1 MQEIKAVHRV
11 HRKPDG
17 NPVRREFTLRT
28 WQLLPTKT
36 INGVTYPKMGYELES
51 SVQNSFVP
59 QESVKPFKAQESVK
73 PFKAQE
79 SVKPFKAQESVK
91 PLDDMNI
98 KELKEFIKDKELDVK
113 ANQPKDDILAD
124 LKNLGYE

>member
-17 NPVRREFTLRT
+17 SPVRREFTMRT

-73 PFKAQE
+73 P
-79 SVKPFKAQESVK
+79 
-91 PLDDMNI
+91 LDDMNF

-113 ANQPKDDILAD
+113 MNQPKDDILEA
-124 LKNLGYE
+124 LKALGYE

>member
-17 NPVRREFTLRT
+17 SPVRREFTMRT

-73 PFKAQE
+73 P
-79 SVKPFKAQESVK
+79 
-91 PLDDMNI
+91 LDDMNF
-98 KELKEFIKDKELDVK
+98 KELKELIKDKELDVK
-113 ANQPKDDILAD
+113 TNQPKDDILEA
-124 LKNLGYE
+124 LKALGYE

>member
-73 PFKAQE
+73 P
-79 SVKPFKAQESVK
+79 
-91 PLDDMNI
+91 LYDMNI

>member
-73 PFKAQE
+73 A
-79 SVKPFKAQESVK
+79 
-91 PLDDMNI
+91 LDDMNI

>member
-73 PFKAQE
+73 P
-79 SVKPFKAQESVK
+79 
-91 PLDDMNI
+91 LDDMNI

-113 ANQPKDDILAD
+113 ANQPKDDILAG

>member
-51 SVQNSFVP
+51 SVQNSFIP
-59 QESVKPFKAQESVK
+59 
-73 PFKAQE
+73 QE

-91 PLDDMNI
+91 PLDDMNF

-113 ANQPKDDILAD
+113 MNQPKDDILEA
-124 LKNLGYE
+124 LKALGYE

>member
-17 NPVRREFTLRT
+17 SPVRREFTMRT

-51 SVQNSFVP
+51 SVQNSFIP
-59 QESVKPFKAQESVK
+59 
-73 PFKAQE
+73 QE

-113 ANQPKDDILAD
+113 ANQPKDDILDA
-124 LKNLGYE
+124 LKELGYE

>member
-73 PFKAQE
+73 P
-79 SVKPFKAQESVK
+79 
-91 PLDDMNI
+91 LDDMNI

-124 LKNLGYE
+124 LKNLGYELVGSVPKF

>member
-73 PFKAQE
+73 P
-79 SVKPFKAQESVK
+79 
-91 PLDDMNI
+91 LDDMNF

-113 ANQPKDDILAD
+113 MNQPKDDILEA
-124 LKNLGYE
+124 LKALGYE

>member
-17 NPVRREFTLRT
+17 TPVRREFTMRT

-59 QESVKPFKAQESVK
+59 KESKEPFKAPESK
-73 PFKAQE
+73 EPFKAPE
-79 SVKPFKAQESVK
+79 SKE
-91 PLDDMNI
+91 PLADRSI
-98 KELKEFIKDKELDVK
+98 RELKEFIKENDLDVK
-113 ANQPKDDILAD
+113 TAQPKDDILAD

>member
-73 PFKAQE
+73 P
-79 SVKPFKAQESVK
+79 
-91 PLDDMNI
+91 LDDMNF
-98 KELKEFIKDKELDVK
+98 KELKEFIKENDLDVK
-113 ANQPKDDILAD
+113 TAQPKDDILAD

>member
-51 SVQNSFVP
+51 SVQHSFVP
-59 QESVKPFKAQESVK
+59 
-73 PFKAQE
+73 QE

>member
-51 SVQNSFVP
+51 SVQHSFIP
-59 QESVKPFKAQESVK
+59 PESKVKVTEAVDTRPLVDRNIVDIKKFVK
-73 PFKAQE
+73 
-79 SVKPFKAQESVK
+79 
-91 PLDDMNI
+91 DNN
-98 KELKEFIKDKELDVK
+98 LDVK
-113 ANQPKDDILAD
+113 TNQPKDDILDA
-124 LKNLGYE
+124 LKELGYE

>member
-17 NPVRREFTLRT
+17 NPVIREFTLRT

-59 QESVKPFKAQESVK
+59 
-73 PFKAQE
+73 QE

>member
-17 NPVRREFTLRT
+17 NPVRREFTLRA

-59 QESVKPFKAQESVK
+59 
-73 PFKAQE
+73 QE

>member
-28 WQLLPTKT
+28 WQLLTTKT

-73 PFKAQE
+73 P
-79 SVKPFKAQESVK
+79 
-91 PLDDMNI
+91 LDDMNF

-113 ANQPKDDILAD
+113 MNQPKDDILEA
-124 LKNLGYE
+124 LKALGYE

>member
-73 PFKAQE
+73 P
-79 SVKPFKAQESVK
+79 
-91 PLDDMNI
+91 LDDMNI

-113 ANQPKDDILAD
+113 ANQPKDDKIGRAHV
-124 LKNLGYE
+124 

>member
-1 MQEIKAVHRV
+1 MPEIQAVPTVHRQ
-11 HRKPDG
+11 PAG
-17 NPVRREFTLRT
+17 TPVRREFTLRT

-73 PFKAQE
+73 P
-79 SVKPFKAQESVK
+79 
-91 PLDDMNI
+91 LDDMNI

>member
-51 SVQNSFVP
+51 SVQNSFIP
-59 QESVKPFKAQESVK
+59 
-73 PFKAQE
+73 QE

-91 PLDDMNI
+91 PLDDMNF
-98 KELKEFIKDKELDVK
+98 KELKELIKDKELDVK
-113 ANQPKDDILAD
+113 TNQPKDDILEA
-124 LKNLGYE
+124 LKALGYE

>member
-73 PFKAQE
+73 P
-79 SVKPFKAQESVK
+79 
-91 PLDDMNI
+91 LDDMNF

-113 ANQPKDDILAD
+113 MNPPKDDILEA
-124 LKNLGYE
+124 LKALGYE

>member
-36 INGVTYPKMGYELES
+36 INGVKKKKMGYELES

-59 QESVKPFKAQESVK
+59 
-73 PFKAQE
+73 QE

>member
-59 QESVKPFKAQESVK
+59 PESKVKVNEAVDTR
-73 PFKAQE
+73 
-79 SVKPFKAQESVK
+79 
-91 PLDDMNI
+91 PLADRDI
-98 KELKEFIKDKELDVK
+98 RELKKYVKDNGIEVK
-113 ANQPKDDILAD
+113 TNQPKDDILDA
-124 LKNLGYE
+124 LKELGYE

>member
-17 NPVRREFTLRT
+17 SPVRREFTLRT

-51 SVQNSFVP
+51 SVQNSFIP
-59 QESVKPFKAQESVK
+59 
-73 PFKAQE
+73 QE

-91 PLDDMNI
+91 PLDDMNF

-113 ANQPKDDILAD
+113 TNQPKDDILEA
-124 LKNLGYE
+124 LKALGYE

>member
-51 SVQNSFVP
+51 SVQHSFVP
-59 QESVKPFKAQESVK
+59 QESVKA
-73 PFKAQE
+73 
-79 SVKPFKAQESVK
+79 
-91 PLDDMNI
+91 LDDMNI

>member
-1 MQEIKAVHRV
+1 
-11 HRKPDG
+11 
-17 NPVRREFTLRT
+17 
-28 WQLLPTKT
+28 
-36 INGVTYPKMGYELES
+36 MGYELES

-73 PFKAQE
+73 P
-79 SVKPFKAQESVK
+79 
-91 PLDDMNI
+91 LDMNI

>member
-17 NPVRREFTLRT
+17 SPVRREFTMRT

-73 PFKAQE
+73 P
-79 SVKPFKAQESVK
+79 
-91 PLDDMNI
+91 LDDMNI

-113 ANQPKDDILAD
+113 ANQPKDDILDA
-124 LKNLGYE
+124 LKELGYE

>member
-73 PFKAQE
+73 P
-79 SVKPFKAQESVK
+79 
-91 PLDDMNI
+91 LDDMNF
-98 KELKEFIKDKELDVK
+98 KELKELIKDKELDVK
-113 ANQPKDDILAD
+113 TNQPKDDILEA
-124 LKNLGYE
+124 LKALGYE

>member
-36 INGVTYPKMGYELES
+36 ISGVTYPKMGYELES

-73 PFKAQE
+73 P
-79 SVKPFKAQESVK
+79 
-91 PLDDMNI
+91 LDDMNF

-113 ANQPKDDILAD
+113 MNQPKDDILEA
-124 LKNLGYE
+124 LKALGYE

>member
-51 SVQNSFVP
+51 SVQHSFVP
-59 QESVKPFKAQESVK
+59 
-73 PFKAQE
+73 QE

-91 PLDDMNI
+91 PLDDMNF

-113 ANQPKDDILAD
+113 MNQPKDDILEA
-124 LKNLGYE
+124 LKALGYE

>member
-73 PFKAQE
+73 P
-79 SVKPFKAQESVK
+79 
-91 PLDDMNI
+91 LDDMNF

>member
-73 PFKAQE
+73 P
-79 SVKPFKAQESVK
+79 
-91 PLDDMNI
+91 LDDMNF

-113 ANQPKDDILAD
+113 MNQPKDDILGA
-124 LKNLGYE
+124 LKALGYE

>member
-1 MQEIKAVHRV
+1 
-11 HRKPDG
+11 
-17 NPVRREFTLRT
+17 
-28 WQLLPTKT
+28 
-36 INGVTYPKMGYELES
+36 MGYELES

-59 QESVKPFKAQESVK
+59 
-73 PFKAQE
+73 QE

-113 ANQPKDDILAD
+113 MNQPKDDILEA
-124 LKNLGYE
+124 LKALGYE

>member
-79 SVKPFKAQESVK
+79 SVKP
-91 PLDDMNI
+91 LDDMNF

-113 ANQPKDDILAD
+113 MNQPKDDILEA
-124 LKNLGYE
+124 LKALGYE

>member
-36 INGVTYPKMGYELES
+36 INCEKKKKMGYELES

-73 PFKAQE
+73 PF
-79 SVKPFKAQESVK
+79 
-91 PLDDMNI
+91 DDMNI

>member
-51 SVQNSFVP
+51 SVQ
-59 QESVKPFKAQESVK
+59 
-73 PFKAQE
+73 
-79 SVKPFKAQESVK
+79 
-91 PLDDMNI
+91 
-98 KELKEFIKDKELDVK
+98 KEFIKENDLDVK
-113 ANQPKDDILAD
+113 TAQPKDDILAD

>member
-51 SVQNSFVP
+51 SVQNSFIP
-59 QESVKPFKAQESVK
+59 
-73 PFKAQE
+73 QE

-91 PLDDMNI
+91 PLDDMNF
-98 KELKEFIKDKELDVK
+98 KELKELIKDKELDVK
-113 ANQPKDDILAD
+113 TNQPKDDILAA
-124 LKNLGYE
+124 LKALGYE